1 MDATTTDTST
11 IKPFGEMPIVDL
23 PEDYPYRLP
32 EYLAATAEKV
42 GPIFRRRMPAH
53 LASYFGEWVV
63 YMVGPEA
70 NRFVLHTHRDCFSH
84 DLGWSPTIGGMF
96 EKGLLN
102 TDDPE
107 HARDRKMM
115 NPAFAAAYMSRY
127 LPIMSRVIAER
138 TSDWAERGEIDAY
151 LEARKI
157 TFDVAAE
164 CLVGFQTGAQ
174 VDHLRDLF
182 YQIMFASMTDT
193 FTSEQDF
200 YDKMTAVRDELN
212 GMLLAM
218 IAERRAAPTD
228 DILGLL
234 VAARD
239 EDGEPFTDR
248 QLLGQLH
255 ILLLAGHETTTTL
268 SAWLLRYL
276 AERPQE
282 MARLRAE
289 IRDALATTNG
299 EITLDAL
306 KAMPALG
313 RAVDETGRLRSPV
326 GNVPRG
332 VVKDF
337 VFGGYHVPAGTRVL
351 LSLVACH
358 QLTSL
363 YADPQIWDPDR
374 FAPPREEGK
383 IPYSLVTFG
392 GGPRICIGINFAQV
406 EIKAMAAHILPRYD
420 LAPGAEEGVQVYF
433 SPAATILGG
442 VPLRVSRAAI

>member
-1 MDATTTDTST
+1 MDSPSTNTTLAR
-11 IKPFGEMPIVDL
+11 PFDDMPIVDL
-23 PEDYPYRLP
+23 PEDYPYHLP
-32 EYLAATAEKV
+32 EYLAERAETV
-42 GPIFRRRMPAH
+42 GPIFRRRIPPQMAPM
-53 LASYFGEWVV
+53 FGEWMV

-70 NRFVLHTHRDCFSH
+70 NRFVLHTHRDHFSH

-115 NPAFAAAYMSRY
+115 NPAFAISYMSRY
-127 LPIMSRVIAER
+127 LPIMTRVIADR
-138 TSDWAERGEIDAY
+138 TADWAQRGELDVY
-151 LEARKI
+151 QETRKI

-174 VDHLRDLF
+174 VDRLRELF
-182 YQIMFASMTDT
+182 YQIMYASMTDS

-200 YDKMTAVRDELN
+200 YAKMTGVRDELN
-212 GMLLAM
+212 GMLLSM
-218 IAERRAAPTD
+218 IAARRKSPTD

-239 EDGEPFTDR
+239 EDEQPFTDR

-276 AERPQE
+276 AERPE
-282 MARLRAE
+282 HLSRLRQE
-289 IRDALATTNG
+289 IRDALAETNG
-299 EITLDAL
+299 EVTLDTL
-306 KAMPALG
+306 RAMPALG
-313 RAVDETGRLRSPV
+313 RAVDESGRLRSPV

-337 VFGGYHVPAGTRVL
+337 AFGGYRVPAGTRVL
-351 LSLVACH
+351 LSLVASH
-358 QLTSL
+358 YLKEF
-363 YADPQIWDPDR
+363 YANPQEWDPDR

-383 IPYSLVTFG
+383 VPYSLVTFG

-406 EIKAMAAHILPRYD
+406 EIKAMAAHILPRFD
-420 LAPGAEEGVQVYF
+420 LAPAGEDGVQVYF

-442 VPLRVSRAAI
+442 VPLRVSRAAL